1 MSISKN
7 FFSAIDVL
15 YDGAQNKRK
24 CTEFKDV
31 EFIEEKDIVYDDSA
45 PDACRLDICYVK
57 IPTVLSVPPNT
68 FPKRAA
74 IP

>member
-1 MSISKN
+1 MQIFYNICALSFFQFFLGVEMSISKN

-31 EFIEEKDIVYDDSA
+31 EFTEEKTLSTTIQ
-45 PDACRLDICYVK
+45 R
-57 IPTVLSVPPNT
+57 PTLAGWIFVT
-68 FPKRAA
+68 
-74 IP
+74 

>member
-31 EFIEEKDIVYDDSA
+31 EFTEEKDIVYDDSA
-45 PDACRLDICYVK
+45 PDA
-57 IPTVLSVPPNT
+57 
-68 FPKRAA
+68 
-74 IP
+74 